1 MKRMYK
7 IVSAVFILALAV
19 LAVGCT
25 KEQSEQNVKD
35 MVLKT
40 LEMHANTEDSEPLY
54 ASYIQG
60 FENDNMSDAEKFK
73 ADVGD
78 KLLVVHNGNRSIYA
92 LNGAMTTAYKDQRAT
107 EEAAGD
113 KSNYAR
119 DYAAV
124 MLRLLEGSV
133 KQEDEGRADFVLGES
148 VREGDRVTCYM
159 AFIDADAMTEED
171 RELLGDAG
179 QYTLIAY
186 VCFPGKDNESMKK
199 PTVLYV
205 QVYADSVSGIKFY
218 GHRKPPYGISDS
230 ADPDAKNGIGEVWE
244 K

>member
-1 MKRMYK
+1 
-7 IVSAVFILALAV
+7 
-19 LAVGCT
+19 
-25 KEQSEQNVKD
+25 
-35 MVLKT
+35 
-40 LEMHANTEDSEPLY
+40 MHANTEDSEPLY

-113 KSNYAR
+113 KSNYVR

-159 AFIDADAMTEED
+159 SFIDAEAMTEED
-171 RELLGDAG
+171 RELLGGAVNIRLLRMSAFRAR
-179 QYTLIAY
+179 T
-186 VCFPGKDNESMKK
+186 MK
-199 PTVLYV
+199 
-205 QVYADSVSGIKFY
+205 A
-218 GHRKPPYGISDS
+218 
-230 ADPDAKNGIGEVWE
+230 
-244 K
+244 